1 MPRVQ
6 EELLKFFEETEGSKK
21 RELGHSLNTDEAAAM
36 GAVFK
41 AADLSAGFK
50 VRLRKEPGL
59 NEEKE
64 GLYLMKCVSPSGEEV
79 SDEGGGSVPRVGAR
93 HGGARRQ
100 PHDLSQDGPFP
111 CQEGKKDRSQT
122 GGLFSYP
129 LI

>member
-6 EELLKFFEETEGSKK
+6 EELLKFFESAEGSKK

-59 NEEKE
+59 NEEQR
-64 GLYLMKCVSPSGEEV
+64 VSN
-79 SDEGGGSVPRVGAR
+79 
-93 HGGARRQ
+93 
-100 PHDLSQDGPFP
+100 
-111 CQEGKKDRSQT
+111 
-122 GGLFSYP
+122 
-129 LI
+129 